1 MIDPD
6 SLAAFVAVA
15 QQRSFSRA
23 ADVLSITQSMVSKR
37 LRRLE
42 DLLDTRL
49 IDRSL
54 RHDIRLT
61 RTGEL
66 FFPEALETL
75 GRLEHAERTGRNLGR
90 GSAGPIRIGFIFS
103 AAMNG
108 TATAIF
114 SELRRT
120 LPELHIQPRLMGTPE
135 QMAALKSGHL
145 DMALIRPR
153 PSYPEGCH
161 ATEVHSEG
169 LVTCLSSDHPL
180 TAADQLT
187 PKQLA
192 GEHIIVP
199 QFHEEVGLIDTI
211 RKLAVWGGFEM
222 PPIIRT
228 GDFVTATILASAG
241 SGIVLAPQS
250 LMRLNIEGV
259 AYRQIAEFPER
270 LQTMLVYRIDAPEA
284 PLRVSL
290 MSVRSAS
297 APPIA

>member
-6 SLAAFVAVA
+6 SLGAFVAVA

-23 ADVLSITQSMVSKR
+23 ADVLAIAQSMVSKR

-42 DLLDTRL
+42 DLLETRL

-75 GRLEHAERTGRNLGR
+75 ARLEHTERTGRNLGR
-90 GSAGPIRIGFIFS
+90 GAAGPIRIGFIFS

-114 SELRRT
+114 SELRRA
-120 LPELHIQPRLMGTPE
+120 LPELQIQPRLMGTPE

-153 PSYPEGCH
+153 PSYPDGCR
-161 ATEVHSEG
+161 ATEIYSEG
-169 LVTCLSSDHPL
+169 LVACLSIDHRL
-180 TAADQLT
+180 AAADQLT

-192 GEHIIVP
+192 GEHLIVP

-211 RKLAVWGGFEM
+211 RTLAVSGGFEL

-228 GDFVTATILASAG
+228 GDFVTAAVLASAG
-241 SGIVLAPQS
+241 SGIVLAPES
-250 LMRLNIEGV
+250 LVRLNIEGV
-259 AYRQIAEFPER
+259 VYRQIAKFPER
-270 LQTMLVYRIDAPEA
+270 LQTMLVHRIDAPEA
-284 PLRVSL
+284 PVRVSL
-290 MSVRSAS
+290 MSVRSVS
-297 APPIA
+297 APPMA